1 MLTISQQNMQSYS
14 ERIKLCEWIFILS
27 GSSQAK
33 KLLDRVNNL
42 TISHVEN
49 AVSFRKNRTVWT
61 RVKGTLQSHKIGME
75 PIHVRHRTHPC
86 IALRGNHTMWTISFK
101 STQSIF
107 HIANANKKTHRVNE
121 TLSVTTSLPRK
132 PWDQPIS
139 TCSTNSSNSSS
150 IDPKEQSSF
159 PPLAPLAFLFT
170 NSSNSLSIDP
180 KEQSSFPP
188 LAHSIFCRF
197 YRISFTT
204 HKKKNI
210 THVVQ
215 WLFMTNLTPVVLTSN
230 VTRMHSSRM
239 HTARSSSHH
248 VGVCL
253 AGRLPGVIL
262 EICLVWA
269 WRPPHPGQTPQV
281 PPWVWAWR
289 PARNAGITPPLCEQN
304 DWQTGVKT
312 QPSQTSFVGGKE

>member
-1 MLTISQQNMQSYS
+1 MWTISQQNMQSYS

-27 GSSQAK
+27 GSAQAK

-61 RVKGTLQSHKIGME
+61 RVKGTSQSHKIGME

-107 HIANANKKTHRVNE
+107 HIAHANKKTHRVNE
-121 TLSVTTSLPRK
+121 TLIVTTSLPRK

-139 TCSTNSSNSSS
+139 TCSTNSSNSS
-150 IDPKEQSSF
+150 
-159 PPLAPLAFLFT
+159 
-170 NSSNSLSIDP
+170 SIDP

-239 HTARSSSHH
+239 RTARSSSHH

-253 AGRLPGVIL
+253 AWRLPGVIL
-262 EICLVWA
+262 DICLVWA

-281 PPWVWAWR
+281 PPWVWALR

-312 QPSQTSFVGGKE
+312 QPSQTSFAGGNHTSSTCY